1 MWPSPHGSPSCAS
14 RRRAPRT
21 ASPPA
26 TVLLRQASHS
36 LIRYAIVDRCP
47 NPPVIQVRV
56 CTLLALEQRHDAN
69 PPPVAMRSPSIDRGV
84 LHRADQSADGHRAGR
99 SYPVVWDEI
108 PAKRQA
114 SLEPGSGP
122 RGRTGTRFD
131 TPNDLPRVGLRRRTD
146 SSSERGTDR
155 PDSER
160 CFRRQEGVSSCA
172 PARRP
177 RQRLKRTGCAPALA
191 FRRKR
196 GRPLIRLLAPGSVSS
211 NPRPRAHRV
220 RRLRPSPLSV
230 EEQRARPARSVRRAF
245 RASQRRGRAQTRP
258 RRNRWRALADRLRC
272 RLPSMLR
279 DPRAQLG
286 TRRFAGA
293 A

>member
-99 SYPVVWDEI
+99 SYLVVWDEI

-230 EEQRARPARSVRRAF
+230 EEQRARPRVLFVVRSGRRSGAGGHKRVLDGTDGARSG
-245 RASQRRGRAQTRP
+245 ST
-258 RRNRWRALADRLRC
+258 AL
-272 RLPSMLR
+272 
-279 DPRAQLG
+279 
-286 TRRFAGA
+286 
-293 A
+293 